1 MRILAA
7 EEIREKVLLLLD
19 SEQRQIFLALLRC
32 LIPDAE
38 RMQVRLDFR
47 RLKDEFLLMKY
58 YGQPMNNR
66 SLIAAG
72 APVIFINRDKS
83 VILEE
88 LALLFIQMRGQA
100 PGPGEKIALNLL
112 TDILTGTEPK
122 ESLIVYNPPA
132 KDRRELI
139 EFQKAK
145 VALLLQAGRR
155 EWEEIL
161 IDLLYTSA
169 ELVQSERKLLQQ
181 LTRKREREIES
192 ELRNGNSRE
201 ERGEQSEK
209 ILRYFS
215 NIRNFRISRALYQD
229 RTDPLVLIRL
239 EEGET
244 TLLPPLGK
252 VKLIRKELTG
262 EVLSIEVRGKTESYL
277 FRYRRSSH

>member
-1 MRILAA
+1 MRILTA
-7 EEIREKVLLLLD
+7 EEIREKVLQLLN

-38 RMQVRLDFR
+38 RMQVRLDCR

-72 APVIFINRDKS
+72 APVIFINRDKN

-88 LALLFIQMRGQA
+88 LALLFVQMRGQA

-122 ESLIVYNPPA
+122 ESLIVYNPPV

-145 VALLLQAGRR
+145 VSLLLQAGRR
-155 EWEEIL
+155 EWQEIL
-161 IDLLYTSA
+161 TELLYTSA
-169 ELVQSERKLLQQ
+169 ELAQSERKLLQQ
-181 LTRKREREIES
+181 LTQRRDREVES
-192 ELRNGNSRE
+192 EVLSKKIQE
-201 ERGEQSEK
+201 ERDEQSEK
-209 ILRYFS
+209 ILQYFS
-215 NIRNFRISRALYQD
+215 NIRNFRISRVLYQD

-244 TLLPPLGK
+244 KLLPPLGK

-262 EVLSIEVRGKTESYL
+262 EVLSIEVRAKTETYL
-277 FRYRRSSH
+277 FRYRRSYH